1 MTKVD
6 MLVLAAHPDDA
17 ELGCSGTIAATVA
30 EGKTVAIVD
39 FTRGEMGTRGTP
51 EIRMQESAAS
61 AEVLG
66 LAARENLGFKDVYFQ
81 NDEEHQKAIVRMI
94 RKYRPEVIL
103 ANAIRDRHPDHG
115 KGAAVAK
122 DAVFMSGLRMLE
134 TLDDAGNPQEPWR
147 PKAMYHY
154 LQDQYI
160 EPDFVVDVT
169 DHWETKVASIQ
180 AFRSQFFD
188 PSSKEPQSY
197 ISTPEFMNFIEAR
210 SLDLGH
216 KIGVKHGEGF
226 VAYRKVGT
234 KSVFNL
240 S

>member
-17 ELGCSGTIAATVA
+17 ELGCSGTIAAAVA
-30 EGKTVAIVD
+30 EGKSVAIVD
-39 FTRGEMGTRGTP
+39 FTKGEMGTRGTP

-66 LAARENLGFKDVYFQ
+66 LAARENLGFKDVFFK
-81 NDEEHQKAIVRMI
+81 NDEEHQRAVVRMI
-94 RKYRPEVIL
+94 RKYRPEVML

-115 KGAAVAK
+115 KGGAVAK

-134 TLDDAGNPQEPWR
+134 TMDDAGNPQEPWR
-147 PKAMYHY
+147 PKALYHY
-154 LQDQYI
+154 IQDLYI

-169 DHWETKVASIQ
+169 AHWDTKVASIR
-180 AFRSQFFD
+180 AFKSQFFD
-188 PSSKEPQSY
+188 PNSKEPASY
-197 ISTPEFMNFIEAR
+197 ISSPEFMDFLEAR
-210 SLDLGH
+210 SKAMGH

-226 VAYRKVGT
+226 VAHRMVGVT
-234 KSVFNL
+234 SLFDL